1 MHTLLPHTKPPLRR
15 KSPTYQMRRLGSN
28 EIKSGELK
36 QLGDLEMDKAL
47 EALHVA
53 AQALR
58 QMAGVQNVSVDN
70 DADSGEI
77 FFAVGD
83 IEYKLKL
90 EEIGR
95 RGTHVND

>member
-1 MHTLLPHTKPPLRR
+1 
-15 KSPTYQMRRLGSN
+15 
-28 EIKSGELK
+28 
-36 QLGDLEMDKAL
+36 MDKAL

-58 QMAGVQNVSVDN
+58 QMAGVQNVTVDN

-77 FFAVGD
+77 FFAVGE
-83 IEYKLKL
+83 IEYKLQL

-95 RGTHVND
+95 RGS